1 MSDLFMTKDFNKK
14 FWIWFDSL
22 SKNERDRF
30 NYYKD
35 DMAKLNFYNTAYCH
49 VESKP
54 TGVQARFAKPLGP
67 EIWFSDRDRCSPP
80 AERIL

>member
-54 TGVQARFAKPLGP
+54 TGV
-67 EIWFSDRDRCSPP
+67 
-80 AERIL
+80 